1 MIKQFNIFMTTRRG
15 IMFVVHRVSIEITS
29 YYNIL
34 DSKATSNEYD
44 DNYCYNYYYSR
55 WLWKIMWHFKLPQ
68 ATTVLHRKIDRQ
80 YP

>member
-15 IMFVVHRVSIEITS
+15 IMFVVHRVSIKITS

-44 DNYCYNYYYSR
+44 DNYCYNYYYSSCGR
-55 WLWKIMWHFKLPQ
+55 
-68 ATTVLHRKIDRQ
+68 
-80 YP
+80 